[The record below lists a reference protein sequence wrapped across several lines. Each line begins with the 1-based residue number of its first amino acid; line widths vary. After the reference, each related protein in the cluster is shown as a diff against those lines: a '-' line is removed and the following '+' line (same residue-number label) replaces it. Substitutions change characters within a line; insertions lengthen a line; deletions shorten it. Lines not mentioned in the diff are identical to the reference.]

1 MSRIDRALVSLD
13 WEEHFQNVSQMVL
26 PRVISDHCPLL
37 LEVRAVCQGRS
48 HSCQIVNRIGNRFF
62 IFMYRVSYRIVY
74 RKIHKHDIKFIKH
87 YTYTYIYYKI
97 ETYANN
103 DYFNYHLC

>member
-1 MSRIDRALVSLD
+1 MNTCVNRIARRQARLGGFVESP
-13 WEEHFQNVSQMVL
+13 S
-26 PRVISDHCPLL
+26 PPL
-37 LEVRAVCQGRS
+37 EAS
-48 HSCQIVNRIGNRFF
+48 KHSCQIVNRIVNRFF
-62 IFMYRVSYRIVY
+62 IFMYHVSYRIVY
-74 RKIHKHDIKFIKH
+74 RKIHKHYIKFIKH